1 MGLGSFLKKYAAV
14 RGTVSPATPL
24 TSVSTEM
31 VSAKTVS
38 PATLQAVNPVSPA
51 TLPDVISKV
60 KNQVVLTNTVLP
72 ATLKR
77 KVREIPREER
87 LLRDEKCLFIKMCYD
102 LHVNEGKKWPVAAEF
117 VAVHFRERFPL
128 LAAKNLL
135 NYANLR
141 SWRAQLCDNPGVN
154 RPDPSAPPDFRYM
167 DNLIRDYGGKRT
179 PAGDQRFYIQLQAIL
194 LNSQKAKLAKE
205 YKKLAELWIREYP
218 EFKIPKIHQVRY
230 HLKTLPPRLLALACK
245 GENYYAQHYENYIVR
260 DPESVQV
267 NENWVADNLECDFY
281 IRVEDGKGSFK
292 AVRPWLCAIMDVKSE
307 YIVGCI
313 LSEEGI
319 NNAVIRAAFASAIL
333 KFGRPMR
340 FVTDNG
346 ADFCKR
352 GFTIPVVFTPS
363 VDNSV
368 IYEHSILKELQI
380 EHKVTA
386 PYNAKAK
393 PVERFFRELNEYSRS
408 ARGWVGNSIENRPA
422 SAELWSRAENC
433 SLLMTKE
440 EASTFL
446 QDAISRY
453 HSRPA
458 SGSKYL
464 KGMSPEQAFQS
475 PGRSVARPLASIQ
488 DLAMATL
495 MPIAESRIVNPRGPS
510 VTVGR
515 IRYVACEGREKLWSF
530 DNKPVMV
537 KFDMQSIERCY
548 VFDLSGK
555 PLAICHA
562 ERPIPYFAEEKEEK
576 AALSDAL
583 ADIRNER
590 KILNT
595 MLLNKTGGFHKL
607 DPESIAQLP
616 PESFEK
622 NAVLRL
628 VDQRTAVK
636 GETHNPR
643 IYVTKSEFEEK
654 SQTVLTENTVSPAT
668 LETKKVRESDP
679 EMRRAIQAYLDSE
692 EPARERAVEIP
703 KEEEEEEKRH
713 ERVTIPDDY

>member
-14 RGTVSPATPL
+14 RGAVSPATPL

-51 TLPDVISKV
+51 TLPDIVFRAKH
-60 KNQVVLTNTVLP
+60 QTVLTNEVLP

-87 LLRDEKCLFIKMCYD
+87 QLRDEKCLFIKLCYE
-102 LHVNEGKKWPVAAEF
+102 LHVNERKPWPVAASF
-117 VAVHFRERFPL
+117 VAIHFRERFPL

-167 DNLIRDYGGKRT
+167 DNLIRDYGHTRELC
-179 PAGDQRFYIQLQAIL
+179 GDPRFYIQLKAIL
-194 LNSQKAKLAKE
+194 LNSNKTKLTKE
-205 YKKLAELWIREYP
+205 YRKLAELWMHEYP
-218 EFKIPKIHQVRY
+218 ESKIPKLHQFRY
-230 HLKTLPPRLLALACK
+230 YLKSLPPRLLALACK
-245 GENYYAQHYENYIVR
+245 GETFYAQHYENYISR
-260 DPESVQV
+260 DPDSVRV

-281 IRVEDGKGSFK
+281 IRIQDSSGGWK
-292 AVRPWLCAIMDVKSE
+292 AVRPWICAIMDVKSE
-307 YIVGCI
+307 YVVGC
-313 LSEEGI
+313 LLMEEGI
-319 NNAVIRAAFASAIL
+319 DNAVIRAAFASAIL
-333 KFGRPMR
+333 KFGRPRR

-352 GFTIPVVFTPS
+352 GFTVPVVFTPG
-363 VDNSV
+363 VDNSEV
-368 IYEHSILKELQI
+368 YEHSILKELDI
-380 EHKVTA
+380 EHRVTE

-393 PVERFFRELNEYSRS
+393 PVERFFRELNEYSRET
-408 ARGWVGNSIENRPA
+408 RGWIGNKIENRPA
-422 SAELWSRAENC
+422 SADLWSRPENC
-433 SLLMTKE
+433 RYLMNKFQAAE
-440 EASTFL
+440 FL

-453 HSRPA
+453 HMRTAP
-458 SGSKYL
+458 GSKYL
-464 KGMSPEQAFQS
+464 KGMSPEQAFTA
-475 PGRSVARPLASIQ
+475 PGSVARPVASIQ
-488 DLAMATL
+488 DLALATL
-495 MPIAESRIVNPRGPS
+495 MPLPESRIVNPRGPS

-515 IRYVACEGREKLWSF
+515 VRYVAEPGAGRESLWHY

-537 KFDMQSIERCY
+537 KFDMVSIERCY
-548 VFDLSGK
+548 LFDLSGK
-555 PLAICHA
+555 PLAICCA
-562 ERPIPYFAEEKEEK
+562 EQKVPYFATLAEEK
-576 AALSDAL
+576 AVLSDAL
-583 ADIRNER
+583 ADIRHDR
-590 KILNT
+590 KVLNA
-595 MLLNKTGGFHKL
+595 MLLNATGNFHKL
-607 DPESIAQLP
+607 DPEAIAQLP
-616 PESFEK
+616 PESFAK

-692 EPARERAVEIP
+692 EPAREQAVEIP
-703 KEEEEEEKRH
+703 KEEEEEEKH